1 MDSSDFD
8 DSSDEDAG
16 DLSNSRRRV
25 PSKEGSSD
33 TDDADERPPPRGTG
47 AAAGAQ
53 EQPPPTAN
61 AFEHPEAANAEA
73 LAGHPED
80 GQAGQSVADGTAP
93 GMNGATLDEAAAD
106 RAVTTSMDGARASM
120 DSAAAGNGPMPF
132 GEAGVVSAPPPI
144 EPQRPPLAPVPAS
157 VFAQQLGRLS
167 LDAEPPPL
175 QLSRFTHFMCVFVAV
190 LTASSTIFSTPTVW
204 LSS

>member
-1 MDSSDFD
+1 M
-8 DSSDEDAG
+8 
-16 DLSNSRRRV
+16 SNSRRRV
-25 PSKEGSSD
+25 PSEEGSSD
-33 TDDADERPPPRGTG
+33 TDDADERSPPRGTG

-53 EQPPPTAN
+53 WQPPPTAN

-120 DSAAAGNGPMPF
+120 DSAARESMDSAVAGNGPMPF
-132 GEAGVVSAPPPI
+132 GEAGVVSALPPI
-144 EPQRPPLAPVPAS
+144 EPQRPQLAPVPAS

-190 LTASSTIFSTPTVW
+190 LTASNAFFSTHTEW